1 MTRSTGSRYRDQLPP
16 ESPGQSEPPLQLIR
30 SIVLACAIVALG
42 VLAISWITSDYSG
55 EYVTQ
60 DAKLGHITLE
70 LIRHPTSVGGSIAIG
85 SGVVLDIIDG
95 HVSNDNHLELSFSP
109 KGESDDSQRFITG
122 SFQGEIDP
130 HQEQQDSVSLSF
142 DQVLAPYQDEHS
154 KPASPAVTL
163 PRMSVQQKVIAGILT
178 YNGTNFPLALSRDS
192 LSSIFRQ
199 LKSHWPGSS

>member
-1 MTRSTGSRYRDQLPP
+1 MTRSMGSRYRDQLPP
-16 ESPGQSEPPLQLIR
+16 DSPGQSESRLKLIR
-30 SIVLACAIVALG
+30 STVLASVIVALG
-42 VLAISWITSDYSG
+42 ILAIGWITSDFSG
-55 EYVTQ
+55 EYVAQ

-95 HVSNDNHLELSFSP
+95 HVSNENHLELSFSP
-109 KGESDDSQRFITG
+109 RGESDDSQRFITG

-130 HQEQQDSVSLSF
+130 HKDEQGSVALSF
-142 DQVLAPYQDEHS
+142 DQVLAPYQEINS
-154 KPASPAVTL
+154 KPASPALTL

-178 YNGTNFPLALSRDS
+178 YNGTSFPLALSRDS
-192 LSSIFRQ
+192 LSSLFRQ